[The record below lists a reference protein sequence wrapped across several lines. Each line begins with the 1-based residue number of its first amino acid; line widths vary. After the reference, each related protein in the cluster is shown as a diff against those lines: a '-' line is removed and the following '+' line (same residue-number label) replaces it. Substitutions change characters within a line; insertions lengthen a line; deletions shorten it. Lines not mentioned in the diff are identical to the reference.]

1 MIKHVIFDF
10 GGVLLDL
17 DMPRSMAA
25 FRALGADMSTLLQP
39 ATQALA
45 EGKAG
50 ATLCDGLAACGV
62 MDLYQTGDVTT
73 PQLVDEILAH
83 CRPGTTAE
91 QVLDAW
97 DACLLSIPE
106 YKLDY
111 IRDLRS
117 RGYQVHLL
125 SNTNEA
131 HWMRAA
137 ESCFGGHPEEFFHS
151 LFLSQEMHMAKP
163 NDDIFLAVLSRLQA
177 APEECLFLDD
187 TQANVDAASALG
199 YHVYKAP
206 VCHDFR
212 AEVDAILADVPAG
225 DVTSAHMTYA
235 TTAIVSTE
243 HLACTVGSGDLPVL
257 ATPVMVAWME
267 NAAMKCALPL
277 LAGDEST
284 VGSHISVS
292 HLSPTP
298 LGGQVT
304 ATATLVERDGRKLTF
319 HVEAM
324 DGKGKIGE
332 GGHVRY
338 IINKEKFMSR
348 L

>member
-1 MIKHVIFDF
+1 MIRHIIFDF

-17 DMPRSMAA
+17 DMPRSMAG
-25 FRALGADMSTLLQP
+25 FKALGADMSTLLQP
-39 ATQALA
+39 ASPASA
-45 EGKAG
+45 GAKAG
-50 ATLCDGLAACGV
+50 AALCDGLVACGA

-73 PQLVDEILAH
+73 SQLVDEILRH
-83 CRPGTTAE
+83 CRPGTTAGE
-91 QVLDAW
+91 VLEAW
-97 DACLLSIPE
+97 NGCLLSIPG

-131 HWMRAA
+131 HWSYAV
-137 ESCFGGHPEEFFHS
+137 ENCFGGRPEDYFHT

-206 VCHDFR
+206 VRHDFR

-225 DVTSAHMTYA
+225 DVTAAHMTYA

>member
-1 MIKHVIFDF
+1 MIKHIIFDF

-17 DMPRSMAA
+17 DMPRSMES
-25 FRALGADMSTLLQP
+25 FKALGADMSTLLRP
-39 ATQALA
+39 VSRTST
-45 EGKAG
+45 ECRTG

-73 PQLVDEILAH
+73 DQLVAEIRNH

-91 QVLDAW
+91 QILEAW
-97 DACLLSIPE
+97 NDCLLSIPE

-111 IRDLRS
+111 IRNLRA

-131 HWMRAA
+131 HWTRSV
-137 ESCFGGHPEEFFHS
+137 EDSFHGHPEQFFHH

-177 APEECLFLDD
+177 SPEECLFLDD
-187 TQANVDAASALG
+187 TQANVDAASVLG
-199 YHVYKAP
+199 YRVYKAP
-206 VCHDFR
+206 LHYDFR
-212 AEVDAILADVPAG
+212 ADIDAILAADKADGINPSPLTHT
-225 DVTSAHMTYA
+225 VTVA
-235 TTAIVSTE
+235 VSPE
-243 HLACTVGSGDLPVL
+243 HLASAVGSGDLPVL

-267 NAAMKCALPL
+267 NAAMQCALSL
-277 LAGDEST
+277 LADGEST
-284 VGSHISVS
+284 VGSNISVS
-292 HLSPTP
+292 HLRPTA
-298 LGGQVT
+298 LGAQVS

-319 HVEAM
+319 RVEAS
-324 DGKGKIGE
+324 DGQGRIGE
-332 GGHVRY
+332 GEHVRY
-338 IINKEKFMSR
+338 IINKVKFMSK